1 MTNARQQGR
10 LWIRLMKANKSL
22 RDATIPADRDDPESA
37 LREALPPLDLSQPM
51 WLPRHRADWEEYAFT
66 RFLPEH
72 FVESVSFDRM
82 EVSFI
87 FPEGVEKPARRN
99 RSVLEDV

>member
-1 MTNARQQGR
+1 MKNQEGGR

-22 RDATIPADRDDPESA
+22 RDVAVPADREAPEEA
-37 LREALPPLDLSQPM
+37 LRGALPPLDISQPM

-72 FVESVSFDRM
+72 FVDSVPFDRM
-82 EVSFI
+82 EISYL
-87 FPEGVEKPARRN
+87 FPEGEEKPSRK

>member
-1 MTNARQQGR
+1 MIDTKQQGR

-22 RDATIPADRDDPESA
+22 RETTVAANRDDPESA

-51 WLPRHRADWEEYAFT
+51 WLPRHRMDFEEYAFT

-87 FPEGVEKPARRN
+87 FPEGAEKPARKN